1 MLLEIQEAYKHI
13 RFRFAHPIGTNVLLW
28 KPISVR
34 IVKWL
39 YIVPAETGDFPV
51 SQAVASS
58 RAREAAPC
66 IKLDSKGSQK
76 NQDRRTFF
84 QGGVQHKM
92 EAQSSE
98 LDHENAA
105 QEIEQDLDTR
115 EAGHVLTSGE
125 IARLA
130 AQAGK
135 PAEALMNVVAL
146 IAERFGSDVCS
157 AYLLE
162 PDRANLVLAAT
173 LGLRRECV
181 GSLRMAVHEGLVGL
195 VAERVQPVAV
205 ASAKN
210 HPRFKYFTEAGE
222 DSYESFLGVPLIDRG
237 ILQGV
242 LVVQT
247 MEARSFSDHEIAM
260 LTEAATQV
268 APVVSEA
275 RTLDRFIAP
284 VQERLWALARNL
296 WWSWDHD
303 SASLFLDLDPTRWSE
318 LNHNPVAL
326 LTEFPLSKLE
336 RRANEIVLHSRINY
350 AYRRLREYLQLDR
363 TWGTRHAGVL
373 RPRPVAYFS
382 AEFGLHESLPVYSG
396 GLGVLA
402 GDHIKSASDLDI
414 PLVGIGLFYGQ
425 GYFHQRLDRNG
436 WQQEEYL
443 RTYVGHLPMELAIGT
458 NGRPIEVQIEMRS
471 GVLHAKVWRIKVGR
485 RDLLLLDSDVE
496 GNAPEDRALTSRLY
510 GGDSRTRIRQELL
523 LGVGGL
529 RAMTALGITPG
540 VLHLNEGH
548 SAFAVLEAIRMRMHE
563 EGTSFQNAVPRVA
576 REVVFT
582 THTPVPAGHDRFD
595 STLVEEHLGPLRES
609 LELTP
614 ETFMG
619 LGRVSPNNQDETFCM
634 TVLALRLSRRANA
647 VSALHGEVSR
657 RMWTGLNPGKP
668 EDDVPI
674 GHITNGVHV
683 PSWLAPQMFR
693 LYDRHLGTG
702 WHQRSS
708 EARTWEGI
716 ENINDGELWETH
728 LNLKSRL
735 LEFVRHRAVEQA
747 KRRFEPQDTLQR
759 LNRTLSQDAL
769 TIGFA
774 RRFATYKR
782 ANLILNDLERLVSMV
797 NDPKRPVQFVFAG
810 KAHPLDEP
818 GKRMLQQ
825 IAELM
830 RDPKF
835 ADKIVFVEDYDI
847 NVGRHFVQGVDVW
860 LNNPRRPLE
869 ASGTSGQKVVLNGG
883 LNFSILDGWW
893 AEAYDGMN
901 GFAIG
906 SGRTHSN
913 MSVHDARDGEDLL
926 RTLREEVIPLYYQR
940 DRDGLPTG
948 WIKRMKRAIRT
959 LGWRFNADRMV
970 MDYTLK
976 CYVPAAGGTSSDM
989 RIS

>member
-1 MLLEIQEAYKHI
+1 LDRHSDMTAEIESPI
-13 RFRFAHPIGTNVLLW
+13 RPSSARNVLTL
-28 KPISVR
+28 
-34 IVKWL
+34 
-39 YIVPAETGDFPV
+39 E
-51 SQAVASS
+51 
-58 RAREAAPC
+58 E
-66 IKLDSKGSQK
+66 IK
-76 NQDRRTFF
+76 N
-84 QGGVQHKM
+84 
-92 EAQSSE
+92 
-98 LDHENAA
+98 
-105 QEIEQDLDTR
+105 
-115 EAGHVLTSGE
+115 
-125 IARLA
+125 LA
-130 AQAGK
+130 AEGGK
-135 PAEALMNVVAL
+135 PAETLMNVVAL
-146 IAERFGSDVCS
+146 IAKRFRTDVCS

-173 LGLRRECV
+173 LGLRREAI
-181 GSLRMAVHEGLVGL
+181 GSLRMAVHEGLTGL
-195 VAERVQPVAV
+195 VAEQVRPVAV
-205 ASAKN
+205 EKVKG
-210 HPRFKYFTEAGE
+210 HPRFKYFSEAGE
-222 DSYESFLGVPLIDRG
+222 DAYQSFLGVPLVDRG
-237 ILQGV
+237 VLQGV

-247 MEARSFSDHEIAM
+247 VEARVFSEDEIRM

-303 SASLFLDLDPTRWSE
+303 SANLFLDLNPARWRQ
-318 LNHNPVAL
+318 LNQNPVSMLA
-326 LTEFPLSKLE
+326 EFPLAKLE
-336 RRANEIVLHSRINY
+336 TRAAELVLHSRINY
-350 AYRRLREYLQLDR
+350 AYRRLLEYLEADR
-363 TWGTRHAGVL
+363 TWGARHAGVL
-373 RPRPVAYFS
+373 RPHPVAYFS

-425 GYFHQRLDRNG
+425 GYFRQRLDGSG

-443 RTYVGHLPMELAIGT
+443 ETDVNHLPMETAIGID
-458 NGRPIEVQIEMRS
+458 GRPVVVQIDTRS
-471 GVLHAKVWRIKVGR
+471 GALQAKVWRVKVGR

-496 GNAPEDRALTSRLY
+496 GNAPEDRELTSRLY
-510 GGDSRTRIRQELL
+510 GGGVRIRIRQELL

-529 RAMTALGITPG
+529 RALKALGITPG

-548 SAFAVLEAIRMRMHE
+548 SAFAVLEAVRMRMEE
-563 EGTSFQNAVPRVA
+563 EGIGFEAAVPRVS

-595 STLVEEHLGPLRES
+595 AALTEEHMGPLRES
-609 LELTP
+609 LGLSP
-614 ETFMG
+614 ESFLG
-619 LGRVSPNNQDETFCM
+619 LGRENPNNPDELFCM

-657 RMWTGLNPGKP
+657 AMWTGLFRGKS

-693 LYDRHLGTG
+693 LYDRHLGPG
-702 WHQRSS
+702 WNQRSS
-708 EARTWEGI
+708 EAKTWDGI
-716 ENINDGELWETH
+716 DNVDDGELWETH

-735 LEFVRHRAVEQA
+735 LEFVRRRAVEQA
-747 KRRFEPQDTLQR
+747 TRRGESPDVLSR
-759 LNRTLSQDAL
+759 LGRVLSPDAL

-782 ANLILNDLERLVSMV
+782 ANLIMKDIERLASMV

-818 GKRMLQQ
+818 GKRVLQQ
-825 IAELM
+825 IAQLM
-830 RDPKF
+830 RDPQFSDKF
-835 ADKIVFVEDYDI
+835 VFVEDYDI

-860 LNNPRRPLE
+860 LNNPRRPFE

-883 LNFSILDGWW
+883 LNLSVPDGWW

-901 GFAIG
+901 GFSIG
-906 SGRTHSN
+906 AGRTHSN
-913 MSVHDARDGEDLL
+913 PIVHDTRDGEDLM
-926 RTLREEVIPLYYQR
+926 RALREEVIPLFYQR
-940 DRDGLPTG
+940 DRDGLPRG
-948 WIKRMKRAIRT
+948 WIKRMKRTIRT

-970 MDYTLK
+970 MDYTTK
-976 CYVPAAGGTSSDM
+976 CYVPAAGGTSSDL
-989 RIS
+989 RANL